1 MTIDDQINDERI
13 QYDVNR
19 EAAKMSALSSGKI
32 NKYEYLTDEEI
43 LPSNQKQIIEQAKF
57 IYSPSGKAF
66 EKQSKKIEDRGEN
79 PIKAIQN
86 QGHVETIKKY
96 VYDDRD
102 SPLILKQKEI
112 FNKAVDKKIKEITEL
127 NNEVSPDNLIYKY
140 TGPTADA
147 KSNELDNALSLID
160 EIRESETS
168 LSDVKNDQKRLKSR
182 LGEIKKETMNIDQK
196 NKKM

>member
-1 MTIDDQINDERI
+1 M
-13 QYDVNR
+13 
-19 EAAKMSALSSGKI
+19 
-32 NKYEYLTDEEI
+32 
-43 LPSNQKQIIEQAKF
+43 
-57 IYSPSGKAF
+57 
-66 EKQSKKIEDRGEN
+66 
-79 PIKAIQN
+79 
-86 QGHVETIKKY
+86 
-96 VYDDRD
+96 
-102 SPLILKQKEI
+102 KQKEI
-112 FNKAVDKKIKEITEL
+112 FNKAVYKKIKEITEL

-147 KSNELDNALSLID
+147 KFNEFDNALSLID

>member
-1 MTIDDQINDERI
+1 M
-13 QYDVNR
+13 
-19 EAAKMSALSSGKI
+19 
-32 NKYEYLTDEEI
+32 
-43 LPSNQKQIIEQAKF
+43 
-57 IYSPSGKAF
+57 
-66 EKQSKKIEDRGEN
+66 
-79 PIKAIQN
+79 
-86 QGHVETIKKY
+86 
-96 VYDDRD
+96 
-102 SPLILKQKEI
+102 ILKQKEI

-147 KSNELDNALSLID
+147 KSNEFDNALSLID